1 MSLEIEVLIDSLVD
15 PSPDLDSLKRAA
27 TLAATL
33 AAQWRGF
40 SSGEIGIRVT
50 DDATIHQINRKHLGH
65 DYPTDVISFGYHAD
79 APQIEGELIV
89 SVDTARRRASE
100 LGWNAD
106 HELLLYIVH
115 GVLHLTGMDD
125 HAADDRS
132 AMRMAEE
139 GVMLELGVSEIMRF
153 NVDLQGVDRAGVD
166 RPAAD
171 SDRKSVTENQS

>member
-1 MSLEIEVLIDSLVD
+1 MSLEIEVLIDSSVD
-15 PSPDLDSLKRAA
+15 PSPDLTSIEQAA
-27 TLAATL
+27 TS

-40 SSGEIGIRVT
+40 GTGEIGIRVT

-79 APQIEGELIV
+79 APRIEGELIV
-89 SVDTARRRASE
+89 SVDTASRRASE

-125 HAADDRS
+125 HSPDDRS

-139 GVMLELGVSEIMRF
+139 GVMLKLGVSEIVRF
-153 NVDLQGVDRAGVD
+153 SVD
-166 RPAAD
+166 RPD
-171 SDRKSVTENQS
+171 TDIDRKPVTENQS

>member
-65 DYPTDVISFGYHAD
+65 DYPTDVISFGYQAD
-79 APQIEGELIV
+79 APRIEGELIV
-89 SVDTARRRASE
+89 SVETASRRASE
-100 LGWNAD
+100 LGWDAD

-125 HAADDRS
+125 HAPGDRGEMRAAEEKIMTQLGITAIVKYGADISHDDISRDDR
-132 AMRMAEE
+132 
-139 GVMLELGVSEIMRF
+139 
-153 NVDLQGVDRAGVD
+153 
-166 RPAAD
+166 AD
-171 SDRKSVTENQS
+171 QNTIAENQS